1 MPLLD
6 HIHLSFTA
14 WPTMLE
20 QVAISISQ
28 PTRFHTCPFLPV
40 PSRKNPS
47 NNPRMKYT
55 IRIEASIDTRDESHR
70 QIRTLE
76 RHKYRRLARNEK
88 WMVQSTDKID
98 IFIWTADEIGLDDL
112 EPFWQATK
120 RDYEE
125 KCRAYRAI
133 SEKLFD
139 FLSSRA

>member
-1 MPLLD
+1 
-6 HIHLSFTA
+6 
-14 WPTMLE
+14 
-20 QVAISISQ
+20 
-28 PTRFHTCPFLPV
+28 
-40 PSRKNPS
+40 
-47 NNPRMKYT
+47 MKYT